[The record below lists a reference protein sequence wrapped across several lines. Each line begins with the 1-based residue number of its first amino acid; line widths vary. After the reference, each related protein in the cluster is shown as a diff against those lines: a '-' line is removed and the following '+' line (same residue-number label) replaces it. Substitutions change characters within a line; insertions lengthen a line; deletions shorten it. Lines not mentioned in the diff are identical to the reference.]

1 MPLHALSYRGT
12 RRKKPPRYS
21 DTDTDAMCT
30 FYDACGRSTTHFSAL
45 DGKPTGNARANTMK
59 NIAAKQTRAESDAGS
74 PERRGEGTARQLTF
88 EKDATRT
95 PTVAGE
101 DASPVQT
108 NQGGDEQET
117 PPTADTTMGSAS
129 SFSATPGSCA
139 SVHFEDTFQPPSD
152 AEVTEM
158 SPTEA
163 DAHISEIGRALS
175 EACEK
180 AGCHVGQLWVAMPRS
195 SLRDLFKLL
204 LKLSELT

>member
-1 MPLHALSYRGT
+1 
-12 RRKKPPRYS
+12 
-21 DTDTDAMCT
+21 
-30 FYDACGRSTTHFSAL
+30 
-45 DGKPTGNARANTMK
+45 MK

-117 PPTADTTMGSAS
+117 PPTADTTMESAS
-129 SFSATPGSCA
+129 SFSATPGTRA
-139 SVHFEDTFQPPSD
+139 SVHFEDTFQPPSA

-158 SPTEA
+158 SETEG
-163 DAHISEIGRALS
+163 DEHISEIGRALS

-195 SLRDLFKLL
+195 SLQDLFKLL
-204 LKLSELT
+204 LKLSECT